1 MLQEARAMK
10 LILGTGE
17 GIHGWDER
25 RGLTLLQGIGS
36 VRALARA
43 RPDATRL
50 YAAANGRQL
59 FRSDDRGN
67 SWQALPVAFEGYEVS
82 SLAVHPRDENRL
94 LAGLESAALFQSA
107 DAGESWNE
115 VPAIRAMAEA
125 PGSVWHV
132 PWGPARG
139 HVRTP
144 AWDAEEPA
152 RIYLP
157 IEVGGVVRTEDS
169 GGRWENVH
177 GGIHDDVHALAVH
190 PERNRAL
197 YAATRTGFGRSE
209 DYGRTWNG
217 SSEGLTHLYC
227 RAIAI
232 DGADADC
239 VYTAGA
245 STGPGG
251 WRRPTGAETALFRSD
266 DGARTWK
273 RLTEG
278 LPDGFVPFID
288 ALAADPGTGDRVF
301 FVTNGGEMFGSTDR
315 GARWEGLG
323 QAPSTRCLLVLPS

>member
-1 MLQEARAMK
+1 MK
-10 LILGTGE
+10 LILGTNE
-17 GIHGWDER
+17 GVFGWDEAR
-25 RGLTLLQGIGS
+25 ALTPLQSIGR

-43 RPDATRL
+43 RPDSRRF
-50 YAAANGRQL
+50 YAAADERRL
-59 FRSDDRGN
+59 FRSEDRGVT
-67 SWQALPVAFEGYEVS
+67 WQALPPAFEGFEVS
-82 SLAVHPRDENRL
+82 SLTVHPRDQNRL
-94 LAGLESAALFQSA
+94 LAGLESAALFESR
-107 DAGESWNE
+107 DAGESWSE

-125 PGSVWHV
+125 PDSGWHV

-139 HVRTP
+139 HVRAP

-169 GGRWENVH
+169 GGCWENVH

-190 PERNRAL
+190 PERNRSL

-209 DYGRTWNG
+209 DYGRTWTATNA
-217 SSEGLTHLYC
+217 GLTHHYC

-232 DGADADC
+232 DATDAEC
-239 VYTAGA
+239 VFTAGA

-266 DGARTWK
+266 DGARTWQ

-278 LPDGFVPFID
+278 LPDGFIPFID
-288 ALAADPGTGDRVF
+288 ALATDPGAAGRVY
-301 FVTNGGEMFGSTDR
+301 FVTNAGEMFGSTDR
-315 GARWEGLG
+315 GERWQQLAL
-323 QAPSTRCLLVLPS
+323 APATRCMLVLPS

>member
-1 MLQEARAMK
+1 MK
-10 LILGTGE
+10 LILGTAE
-17 GIHGWDER
+17 GIHGWDETS
-25 RGLTLLQGIGS
+25 GLALLQAIGS

-43 RPDATRL
+43 RPDAARL

-59 FRSDDRGN
+59 FRSEDRGR
-67 SWQALPVAFEGYEVS
+67 SWQTLPPAFEGFEVS

-94 LAGLESAALFQSA
+94 LAGLESAALFQSS
-107 DAGESWNE
+107 DGGQSWSE
-115 VPAIRAMAEA
+115 VAAIRAMAEA
-125 PGSVWHV
+125 PDSGWHV

-139 HVRTP
+139 HVRAP

-157 IEVGGVVRTEDS
+157 IEVGGVVRTQD
-169 GGRWENVH
+169 GGAGWENVH

-190 PERNRAL
+190 PERNRGL

-209 DYGRTWNG
+209 DYGRTWTSTN
-217 SSEGLTHLYC
+217 EGLTHLYC

-232 DGADADC
+232 DCDSADC

-251 WRRPTGAETALFRSD
+251 WRRPTGAETALFRSE

-273 RLTEG
+273 RLTDG
-278 LPDGFVPFID
+278 LPEGFAPFID
-288 ALAADPGTGDRVF
+288 ALATDPGAAGRVF
-301 FVTNGGEMFGSTDR
+301 FVTNAGEMFGSTDR
-315 GARWEGLG
+315 GESWQPLG
-323 QAPSTRCLLVLPS
+323 QAPATRCILVLPA